1 MTKAAELRELDD
13 DELVGRLAETR
24 QELFNLRFQHAT
36 GQLDNS
42 ARLRQ
47 LRRDIARM
55 NTLIRDREIAHA
67 EEQRVNAEAARQA
80 ALDARRARAAAA
92 ARGVVA
98 GVGREAS
105 EAGRRREDDNV

>member
-13 DELVGRLAETR
+13 DELTNRLGEAR

-47 LRRDIARM
+47 LRRDVARIS
-55 NTLIRDREIAHA
+55 TLLREREIAA
-67 EEQRVNAEAARQA
+67 VQERAAA
-80 ALDARRARAAAA
+80 AAASRLAAMEARRARVAAA

-105 EAGRRREDDNV
+105 EAGRRREESDG